1 MTESVEPQVAPPLRA
16 LDRPA
21 RGEGAPLAV
30 LSFVTVVWAVNFP
43 VAKFAVG
50 QIPPIPLTLVRVAI
64 ATIAYAAFL
73 AGGKWRKL
81 LTREALLAVL
91 PLAALGIVA
100 NQLLFIAGLERTTP
114 ARSAIV
120 VALIPA
126 CVALLAHRFLG
137 ERLNR
142 AKWVGI
148 AIAFVGVA
156 IVEVPALREATSAR
170 YLLGDGITLL
180 AVFAFS
186 SYTVLAKRAL
196 PRLGPLVAMAGCYI
210 VASVLLL
217 PLVPTALSH
226 DWASVSLRGWAALG
240 YMAVAATVF
249 AYLGHCWALSRI
261 ESGRVAVFTC
271 LQPVLAGL
279 ISWGFLHEPL
289 PAPLLAGGA
298 VVLAGVALVQRG

>member
-1 MTESVEPQVAPPLRA
+1 MSEAVEPQVAA
-16 LDRPA
+16 GPA
-21 RGEGAPLAV
+21 AAAVWRGEGAPLAV
-30 LSFVTVVWAVNFP
+30 LSLVTVVWAVNFP
-43 VAKFAVG
+43 VAKFAV
-50 QIPPIPLTLVRVAI
+50 QQVPPIPLTMIRVAI

-73 AGGKWRKL
+73 AGGRWRTL

-100 NQLLFIAGLERTTP
+100 NQLLFIAGLARTTP

-137 ERLNR
+137 ERLNGT
-142 AKWVGI
+142 KWIGI
-148 AIAFVGVA
+148 VLAFAGVA
-156 IVEVPALREATSAR
+156 IVEVPALREATSAE
-170 YLLGDGITLL
+170 YLRGDGITLL

-217 PLVPTALSH
+217 PLLPTALAN
-226 DWASVSLRGWAALG
+226 DWGRVTAKGWAALG
-240 YMAVAATVF
+240 YMALAATVF

-279 ISWGFLHEPL
+279 LSWAWLHEPL

-298 VVLAGVALVQRG
+298 VVLTGVALVQKG